1 MHNLTNILVFES
13 WLRSVNTGV
22 SGNVESKSSAFGLA
36 LRLFVII
43 INDLFSCCQRVV
55 LLD

>member
-1 MHNLTNILVFES
+1 
-13 WLRSVNTGV
+13 
-22 SGNVESKSSAFGLA
+22 VESKSSAFGLA